1 MSHPLSHH
9 HAKLDGVTLHYV
21 VSGRGP
27 AVVLLHGWPQTWY
40 EWRHVIPALAE
51 RYTVIAPD
59 LRGLGNSSRPETGY
73 DKKTVA
79 NDVWQLVNGKLG
91 HERFFV
97 VGHDWGG
104 PTAYALAAAHPEAV
118 TRLAI
123 LDVVIPGDGGDF
135 SQGGRRWHH
144 QFHLTPDLPE
154 ALTEGRER
162 LYLSWF
168 YRTFGHRPDAI
179 SEADIDE
186 YLRTY
191 AQPGA
196 MRAGFAYYRALP
208 QDAADNRANAERLK
222 LPMPVLALGG
232 AGGRGRGREP
242 EDSLRRLALNVQGE
256 VVAECGHWIPE
267 EQPRYLAER
276 LLGFFAEGTS
286 SAHSK
291 RPNGR
296 ET

>member
-1 MSHPLSHH
+1 MTQDLSHH
-9 HAKLDGVTLHYV
+9 FAQLDDVTLHYV
-21 VSGRGP
+21 TCGRGP
-27 AVVLLHGWPQTWY
+27 VVVLLHGWPQTWY
-40 EWRHVIPALAE
+40 EWRHIIPALAQ

-59 LRGLGNSSRPETGY
+59 LRGLGDSSRPLTGY

-79 NDVWQLVNGKLG
+79 NDIWQLVNGRLG
-91 HERFFV
+91 HRQFFL

-118 TRLAI
+118 SRLAI

-144 QFHLTPDLPE
+144 QFHLTADLPE
-154 ALTEGRER
+154 ALTAGRER

-168 YRTFGHRPDAI
+168 YRNFGHRPDAI
-179 SEADIDE
+179 SDADIDE

-208 QDAADNRANAERLK
+208 QDAADNRANVARLK
-222 LPMPVLALGG
+222 LPMPVLAIGG
-232 AGGRGRGREP
+232 ASGRGRGREP
-242 EDSLRRLALNVQGE
+242 EESLQRVALHVQGD
-256 VVAECGHWIPE
+256 VVADCGHWIPE
-267 EQPRYLAER
+267 EQPRYLADR
-276 LLGFFAEGTS
+276 LQQFFAS
-286 SAHSK
+286 D
-291 RPNGR
+291 
-296 ET
+296 

>member
-1 MSHPLSHH
+1 MTHPLSHH

-40 EWRHVIPALAE
+40 EWRHIIPALAE

-59 LRGLGNSSRPETGY
+59 LRGLGDSSRPETGY

-191 AQPGA
+191 TQPGA
-196 MRAGFAYYRALP
+196 MRAGLCLLSGVATGCGRQSRERRTPQAAHAGACAWRSRRAWSRARAGRLP
-208 QDAADNRANAERLK
+208 QATGSQRA
-222 LPMPVLALGG
+222 
-232 AGGRGRGREP
+232 GRGRRRMRPLDSGGAAPLSRGASSSVFCRE
-242 EDSLRRLALNVQGE
+242 LAG
-256 VVAECGHWIPE
+256 
-267 EQPRYLAER
+267 
-276 LLGFFAEGTS
+276 
-286 SAHSK
+286 AHSK